1 LPSLSEVQPM
11 VVLEALSSGVPV
23 VVTRSTKFFGELG
36 KLNLGATAFG
46 AVDLPERFDEGSAG
60 VAELVAADNPARI
73 AHNLIDAINLVPRY
87 DYAQRVA
94 LSKQA
99 DLAGFSDAT
108 MYKRYLR
115 LYDEAIEDFGRR
127 RSEALTA
134 SIGGES
140 VTTAAAS

>member
-1 LPSLSEVQPM
+1 M
-11 VVLEALSSGVPV
+11 VVLEALSSGMPM

-36 KLNLGATAFG
+36 KLNLVATAFG
-46 AVDLPERFDEGSAG
+46 VVDLPERFDQGSAG

-73 AHNLIDAINLVPRY
+73 AHDLIDAINQVPHY
-87 DYAQRVA
+87 DDAQRVA

-99 DLAGFSDAT
+99 DLAGFSGAT

-115 LYDEAIEDFGRR
+115 FYDDVVADFGRR

-134 SIGGES
+134 SMGREN